1 MALSALISKT
11 LSTDCFWPKEAV
23 REAMKL
29 GAIYC
34 DLEELE
40 DCGLLILALQ
50 EFYRISPECSEYSM
64 QRGVR
69 I

>member
-1 MALSALISKT
+1 
-11 LSTDCFWPKEAV
+11 
-23 REAMKL
+23 MKL

-40 DCGLLILALQ
+40 DCGLLILTLQ
-50 EFYRISPECSEYSM
+50 DFHRISPECSEYSK
-64 QRGVR
+64 QGIVR